1 MRHSLIRYTV
11 LLSAGTLLGSHL
23 NPLTLDFE
31 SSAGDFWW
39 NNTTVFCA
47 FQTIIVNTYIST
59 SLLLVYHTSFKLF
72 ASVFGEPFGK
82 PYCFSPVWP
91 AAVPSRESSV
101 TVKFLAAS
109 FKGEVVR
116 VGRMDHYQTPR
127 SMERCRPFFFF
138 FISFFFLFFFPFLGT
153 GERELRSVNAKP
165 ETGAE
170 CASRSHVSTGG
181 TLVLTIRPRGP
192 VFVFAAPWYCSAA
205 KFNLGGICKQC
216 GEACGACAS
225 VCVDEQV
232 CLYVRACGCV
242 CVFESDTT
250 PQWSMALCTEFLIS
264 GGIHTFQTLL
274 SVFIYLSNYLFLY
287 LLLTTIQLDKRLYFE
302 AFLFWTEDD
311 AKL

>member
-1 MRHSLIRYTV
+1 MLYNTIRYSTVRCDTIPCNETLRHSLIRYTV
-11 LLSAGTLLGSHL
+11 WLSAGTLLGSHL

-138 FISFFFLFFFPFLGT
+138 FHFFFFPFFLSFP
-153 GERELRSVNAKP
+153 RDR
-165 ETGAE
+165 GA
-170 CASRSHVSTGG
+170 RVTVGQ
-181 TLVLTIRPRGP
+181 
-192 VFVFAAPWYCSAA
+192 
-205 KFNLGGICKQC
+205 CKA
-216 GEACGACAS
+216 GDG
-225 VCVDEQV
+225 
-232 CLYVRACGCV
+232 
-242 CVFESDTT
+242 
-250 PQWSMALCTEFLIS
+250 S
-264 GGIHTFQTLL
+264 GMC
-274 SVFIYLSNYLFLY
+274 
-287 LLLTTIQLDKRLYFE
+287 E
-302 AFLFWTEDD
+302 
-311 AKL
+311 